1 MYKNVRDTYVCVAK
15 TYTCVRAT

>member
-15 TYTCVRAT
+15 TYTCVRAI